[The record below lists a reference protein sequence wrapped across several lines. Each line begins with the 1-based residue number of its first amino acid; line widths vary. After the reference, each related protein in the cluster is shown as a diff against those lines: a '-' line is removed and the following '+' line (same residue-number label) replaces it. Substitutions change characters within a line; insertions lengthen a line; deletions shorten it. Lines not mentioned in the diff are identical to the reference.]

1 MFKPCL
7 PQAYK
12 PKCRAKSQ
20 LYYNFIVSTLLFF
33 SYFVHSATQ
42 EQIDTIREFAEEYT
56 LDSIQSPEGAIIEAT
71 AALLDNRIHASDCPT
86 GLSAFSSSTN
96 GSASN
101 ITVLIKCEEED
112 WRVYVP
118 VKLTTQIPAVVAS
131 VPLSRGQIITEYQ
144 VQENMVNILR
154 LRQQGYLSTSQIIGA
169 KVKRNIKLGDIIDT
183 NDICV
188 VCRNDSVVIKA
199 VKNGMSIITKGIA
212 LSDGSVGQQIKV
224 KNTKSSRII
233 SAQVSG
239 IGEVTVYF

>member
-1 MFKPCL
+1 
-7 PQAYK
+7 
-12 PKCRAKSQ
+12 
-20 LYYNFIVSTLLFF
+20 
-33 SYFVHSATQ
+33 VHSATQ
-42 EQIDTIREFAEEYT
+42 EQIDTIRQIAEEYT
-56 LDSIQSPEGAIIEAT
+56 LESIQAPDGAIIEAT
-71 AALLDNRIHASDCPT
+71 AALLDNRIQASDCPT
-86 GLSAFSSSTN
+86 GLSAFSSSAN

-101 ITVLIKCEEED
+101 ITVLIKCEEEN

-118 VKLTTQIPAVVAS
+118 VKLTTQIPAVVAA
-131 VPLSRGQIITEYQ
+131 VPLSRGQVITEYQ
-144 VQENMVNILR
+144 IQENMVNILR

-212 LSDGSVGQQIKV
+212 LSDGSFGQQIKI
-224 KNTKSSRII
+224 KNTKSNRII